1 MAYRKE
7 ATITLHVNFDDLIAF
22 NCVCDELAEQRN
34 NPSLQPDDRAAIE
47 SWLKRMERFE
57 NRIELALEYQE

>member
-7 ATITLHVNFDDLIAF
+7 ATNTLHVNFDDLIAF

-34 NPSLQPDDRAAIE
+34 NPSLQQDDRAAIE
-47 SWLKRMERFE
+47 SWLKHMERFE
-57 NRIELALEYQE
+57 NRIEQALEYQE